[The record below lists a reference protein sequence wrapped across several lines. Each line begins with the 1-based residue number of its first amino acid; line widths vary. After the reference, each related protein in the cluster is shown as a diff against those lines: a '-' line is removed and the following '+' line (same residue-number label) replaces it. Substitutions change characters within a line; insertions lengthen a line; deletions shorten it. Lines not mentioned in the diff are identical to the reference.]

1 MSPLTNELHEREWM
15 EGPFDVT
22 GDRAALA
29 MFTCCVTVNFSA
41 RVLKPASPMHAVKTH
56 A

>member
-22 GDRAALA
+22 GDRTALA
-29 MFTCCVTVNFSA
+29 MFTCCVTVNLQRAGFEA
-41 RVLKPASPMHAVKTH
+41 RLTNACG
-56 A
+56 